1 MRRWT
6 EVKRRA
12 FCALQSC
19 FCPALLH
26 SYSLFLLQR
35 RAKGPP
41 KTHREASKSTPTSS
55 PTRQNCLIPYGKRMC
70 LHIRLFCF
78 RSVEDGPRGHQD
90 GPKIAQEAPKSAP
103 RRPRRAPRRLKSRPR
118 EPKRAQRW
126 PPTWPK
132 SGRPANKRAQESP
145 KMAPKVAQEREARKQ
160 ESPREPK
167 YCPQSGP
174 RAGGT
179 QTRRTERPPRAL
191 QRVPQHAKIAPLPK
205 RPPRRPILTWYIRL
219 DTPICIHKLY
229 ALYCLATRS

>member
-1 MRRWT
+1 M
-6 EVKRRA
+6 KRRA

-145 KMAPKVAQEREARKQ
+145 KMAPKVAQEQEARKQ
-160 ESPREPK
+160 DAPRGLQEHSKEFPNTPK
-167 YCPQSGP
+167 LHHCPRGHQDGPYSHGTFVWTHLYVYISCMRCIAWRLEAKRASGSWP
-174 RAGGT
+174 
-179 QTRRTERPPRAL
+179 
-191 QRVPQHAKIAPLPK
+191 
-205 RPPRRPILTWYIRL
+205 
-219 DTPICIHKLY
+219 
-229 ALYCLATRS
+229 S